1 VWREDG
7 VAENVPLLITESNLS
22 WVSSEAFVDIWGAL
36 WLADYVGAFLD
47 GGGQAVYYFHYLPL
61 GVHRGANGSM
71 GTFGMFS
78 TDANLQIKQPLSQ
91 FFASQLINLE
101 WLQPGDGVHKL
112 FSAESDIRDTA
123 GNKLVTAYAAA
134 RPDGTWSLMVINKDQ
149 ENAQTVRVSFA
160 DDSKHTRGEFSG
172 AVSVNTFGKAQYVWH
187 PDPTGGTADP
197 DGPIAVSTVT
207 ATPGT
212 SFTLPA
218 ASITVFRGSIKAI
231 ESSVKA
237 AH

>member
-1 VWREDG
+1 
-7 VAENVPLLITESNLS
+7 
-22 WVSSEAFVDIWGAL
+22 
-36 WLADYVGAFLD
+36 
-47 GGGQAVYYFHYLPL
+47 
-61 GVHRGANGSM
+61 M

-149 ENAQTVRVSFA
+149 ENAQTVHVSFA
-160 DDSKHTRGEFSG
+160 DDSKHTRWEFSG
-172 AVSVNTFGKAQYVWH
+172 AVSVNTFGKAQYCGARSIVY
-187 PDPTGGTADP
+187 
-197 DGPIAVSTVT
+197 
-207 ATPGT
+207 TPRRLNHRFSRKHQG
-212 SFTLPA
+212 
-218 ASITVFRGSIKAI
+218 
-231 ESSVKA
+231 
-237 AH
+237 H